1 MHYDKHGNGNGII
14 ALAASMG
21 NVLTEGI
28 GTKKQEEQCLQGR
41 DLSLQLKFGKKI
53 KTL

>member
-1 MHYDKHGNGNGII
+1 MHYDKHGNGNGNI

-28 GTKKQEEQCLQGR
+28 GTKKQDRLLPLCCEGLQGSP
-41 DLSLQLKFGKKI
+41 LW
-53 KTL
+53 